1 MQKNVTEKTK
11 ELLKNLDINKIKEPA
26 KKNNIL
32 IQQLL
37 QELMLSYIVDIREQ
51 TLLKQ
56 NDLASTYPTDLVS
69 SLKVFAD
76 LYFKMKTE
84 NSNLK
89 KSDEE
94 DIYNSQRI
102 F

>member
-1 MQKNVTEKTK
+1 MQKNVTEKTR
-11 ELLKNLDINKIKEPA
+11 ELLKKIDINKLKEPA
-26 KKNNIL
+26 KKNNVL

-56 NDLASTYPTDLVS
+56 NDLSSTYPTELIS

-76 LYFKMKTE
+76 LYFKMKIE

-89 KSDEE
+89 TD
-94 DIYNSQRI
+94 DGDYNSATI

>member
-1 MQKNVTEKTK
+1 MQKNVTEKTR
-11 ELLKNLDINKIKEPA
+11 ELLEELNINNLKEPA
-26 KKNNIL
+26 KKSNVL

-56 NDLASTYPTDLVS
+56 NDLSSTYPTDLVS
-69 SLKVFAD
+69 SLKVLAD
-76 LYFKMKTE
+76 LYFKIKAE
-84 NSNLK
+84 NSLLK
-89 KSDEE
+89 ID
-94 DIYNSQRI
+94 DDDYNSSKI

>member
-1 MQKNVTEKTK
+1 MEKNITEKTR
-11 ELLKNLDINKIKEPA
+11 ELLKELDVNKLKEPA
-26 KKNNIL
+26 KKNNVL

-37 QELMLSYIVDIREQ
+37 QELILSYIVDIREQ

-56 NDLASTYPTDLVS
+56 NDLSSTYPTDLVS

-76 LYFKMKTE
+76 LYFKMKAE
-84 NSNLK
+84 NSVLK
-89 KSDEE
+89 TD
-94 DIYNSQRI
+94 DDDYNSPKI

>member
-1 MQKNVTEKTK
+1 MEKNITEKTR
-11 ELLKNLDINKIKEPA
+11 ELLKELDVNKLKQPA
-26 KKNNIL
+26 KRNNVL

-69 SLKVFAD
+69 SLKIFAD
-76 LYFKMKTE
+76 LYFKIKNE
-84 NSNLK
+84 NRNLK
-89 KSDEE
+89 KKDNE
-94 DIYNSQRI
+94 DIYESHSI

>member
-1 MQKNVTEKTK
+1 MQKNVTEKTR
-11 ELLKNLDINKIKEPA
+11 ELLEELEINKLKEPA
-26 KKNNIL
+26 KK

-51 TLLKQ
+51 TFLKQ
-56 NDLASTYPTDLVS
+56 NDLSSTYPTDLVS

-76 LYFKMKTE
+76 LYFKMKAE
-84 NSNLK
+84 NSVLK
-89 KSDEE
+89 TDDSD
-94 DIYNSQRI
+94 YHSSKI

>member
-1 MQKNVTEKTK
+1 MQKNVTEKTR
-11 ELLKNLDINKIKEPA
+11 ELLEELNINNLKEPA
-26 KKNNIL
+26 KKSNVL

-56 NDLASTYPTDLVS
+56 NDLSSTYPIDLVS
-69 SLKVFAD
+69 SLKVLAD
-76 LYFKMKTE
+76 LYFKIKAE
-84 NSNLK
+84 NSLLK
-89 KSDEE
+89 ID
-94 DIYNSQRI
+94 DDDYNSSKI

>member
-1 MQKNVTEKTK
+1 MEKNITEKTR
-11 ELLKNLDINKIKEPA
+11 ELLKELDVNKLKQPA
-26 KKNNIL
+26 KRNNVL

-69 SLKVFAD
+69 SLKIFAD
-76 LYFKMKTE
+76 LYFKIKNE
-84 NSNLK
+84 NRNLK
-89 KSDEE
+89 KNDNE
-94 DIYNSQRI
+94 DIYESHSI

>member
-1 MQKNVTEKTK
+1 MQKNVTEKTR
-11 ELLKNLDINKIKEPA
+11 ELLEELDINKLKEPA
-26 KKNNIL
+26 KKNNVL

-51 TLLKQ
+51 TFLKQ
-56 NDLASTYPTDLVS
+56 NDLSSTYPTDLVS

-76 LYFKMKTE
+76 LYFKMKAE
-84 NSNLK
+84 NSVLK
-89 KSDEE
+89 TDDSD
-94 DIYNSQRI
+94 YHSSKI

>member
-1 MQKNVTEKTK
+1 MQKNVTEKTR
-11 ELLKNLDINKIKEPA
+11 ELLEELDINKLKEPA

-56 NDLASTYPTDLVS
+56 NDLSSTYPTDLVS
-69 SLKVFAD
+69 SLKVLAD
-76 LYFKMKTE
+76 LYFKIKAE
-84 NSNLK
+84 NSLLK
-89 KSDEE
+89 TDDDDYHSSK
-94 DIYNSQRI
+94 I

>member
-1 MQKNVTEKTK
+1 MQKNVTEKTR
-11 ELLKNLDINKIKEPA
+11 ELLEELDINKLKEPA
-26 KKNNIL
+26 KKNNVL

-56 NDLASTYPTDLVS
+56 NDLSSTYPTDLVS
-69 SLKVFAD
+69 SLKVLAD
-76 LYFKMKTE
+76 LYFKIKAE
-84 NSNLK
+84 NSLLK
-89 KSDEE
+89 ID
-94 DIYNSQRI
+94 DDDYNSSKI

>member
-89 KSDEE
+89 KYDEE
-94 DIYNSQRI
+94 DTYDSQRI